1 MTLQNPGMTP
11 LRGEVWWV
19 ELGPTIGSEI
29 AKTRPCLI
37 LSTNLVNEHRK
48 TVVVLPLSSTSH
60 RKPPHYV
67 AVQCAGRECVAVI
80 DQVRSI
86 AKQRLRERIGALT
99 QDEIERVEK
108 ALRRVLEL

>member
-1 MTLQNPGMTP
+1 MILTNPGHIP

-19 ELGPTIGSEI
+19 ELGPTVGSEI

-48 TVVVLPLSSTSH
+48 TVVAVPLSGTPN
-60 RKPPHYV
+60 RKPPLHV
-67 AVQCAGRECVAVI
+67 VVHCDGREYVAVI
-80 DQVRSI
+80 DQVRAI
-86 AKQRLRERIGALT
+86 AKQRLRENIGVLT
-99 QDEIERVEK
+99 QEEIDRVEK